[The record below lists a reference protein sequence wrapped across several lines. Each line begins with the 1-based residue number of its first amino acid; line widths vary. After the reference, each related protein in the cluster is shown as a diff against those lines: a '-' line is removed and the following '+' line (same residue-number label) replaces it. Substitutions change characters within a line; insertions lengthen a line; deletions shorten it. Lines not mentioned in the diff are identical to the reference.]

1 MDDFKRKIEEFFSGR
16 HGSDQ
21 LSFAMSLAGLVLVV
35 CSPAFEN
42 DDVHMLLSAVGLA
55 LIIWSVFRVLSRDD
69 ARRTKENEAFMSL
82 FRRTPSPE
90 RRHKAELRRQE
101 KEKKRR
107 LKEKL
112 KTHEMKRRY
121 SRYYCGLCKA
131 IEAAHGRTATKALS
145 YDMTFLYI
153 LLADL
158 YNQEG
163 EVMKDHCTIHPVTK
177 KEYIS
182 SPIASY
188 VADMQVL
195 LGWYLALDKWQDDG
209 NRKARAFMDALD
221 DDRAALEAKYPRQS
235 DAIHVNL
242 DLIRKCELAGEKDAS
257 IPAMHFSAMLAEVFT
272 PYEDNWSFHLGQMGR
287 CLGQFVYIMDA
298 YDDMEKD
305 RKKGSYNPFSSRERD
320 DVLKNEVKDMLT
332 LAASGAAQELE
343 MLPLDENLSI
353 LRNVVY
359 SGIWSRFEGKRSR

>member
-1 MDDFKRKIEEFFSGR
+1 MTGYVVLNPGAATDDE
-16 HGSDQ
+16 
-21 LSFAMSLAGLVLVV
+21 
-35 CSPAFEN
+35 
-42 DDVHMLLSAVGLA
+42 
-55 LIIWSVFRVLSRDD
+55 
-69 ARRTKENEAFMSL
+69 
-82 FRRTPSPE
+82 
-90 RRHKAELRRQE
+90 
-101 KEKKRR
+101 
-107 LKEKL
+107 
-112 KTHEMKRRY
+112 KRRY

-131 IEAAHGRTATKALS
+131 IEASHGRVATKALS
-145 YDMTFLYI
+145 YDMTFLYM

-163 EVMKDHCTIHPVTK
+163 ETRKDHCTIHPVTK

-209 NRKARAFMDALD
+209 SRKAKAFMDALE

-272 PYEDNWSFHLGQMGR
+272 PYEDNWSFHLGHM
-287 CLGQFVYIMDA
+287 A
-298 YDDMEKD
+298 KD
-305 RKKGSYNPFSSRERD
+305 QRKGSYNPFSSRERD
-320 DVLKNEVKDMLT
+320 DALRNEVKDMLT

-343 MLPLDENLSI
+343 LLPLDENLSI

-359 SGIWSRFEGKRSR
+359 SGIWSRFEGKRNR

>member
-1 MDDFKRKIEEFFSGR
+1 MTGYVVLNPGAATDDE
-16 HGSDQ
+16 
-21 LSFAMSLAGLVLVV
+21 
-35 CSPAFEN
+35 
-42 DDVHMLLSAVGLA
+42 
-55 LIIWSVFRVLSRDD
+55 
-69 ARRTKENEAFMSL
+69 
-82 FRRTPSPE
+82 
-90 RRHKAELRRQE
+90 
-101 KEKKRR
+101 
-107 LKEKL
+107 
-112 KTHEMKRRY
+112 KRRY

-131 IEAAHGRTATKALS
+131 IEASHGRVATKALS
-145 YDMTFLYI
+145 YDMTFLYM

-163 EVMKDHCTIHPVTK
+163 ETRKDHCTIHPVTK

-209 NRKARAFMDALD
+209 SRKAKAFMDALE

-272 PYEDNWSFHLGQMGR
+272 PNEDNWSFHLGQMGR
-287 CLGQFVYIMDA
+287 HLGQFVYIMDA
-298 YDDMEKD
+298 YDDMAKD
-305 RKKGSYNPFSSRERD
+305 QRKGSYNPFSSRERD
-320 DVLKNEVKDMLT
+320 DALRNEVKDMLT

-343 MLPLDENLSI
+343 LLPLDENLSI

-359 SGIWSRFEGKRSR
+359 SGIWSRFEGKRNR

>member
-1 MDDFKRKIEEFFSGR
+1 MTGYVVLNPAAATDDE
-16 HGSDQ
+16 
-21 LSFAMSLAGLVLVV
+21 
-35 CSPAFEN
+35 
-42 DDVHMLLSAVGLA
+42 
-55 LIIWSVFRVLSRDD
+55 
-69 ARRTKENEAFMSL
+69 
-82 FRRTPSPE
+82 
-90 RRHKAELRRQE
+90 
-101 KEKKRR
+101 
-107 LKEKL
+107 
-112 KTHEMKRRY
+112 KRRY

-131 IEAAHGRTATKALS
+131 IEASHGRTATKALS
-145 YDMTFLYI
+145 YDMTFLYM

-209 NRKARAFMDALD
+209 SRKAKAFMDALD
-221 DDRAALEAKYPRQS
+221 DDRSALEAKYPRQS

-305 RKKGSYNPFSSRERD
+305 RRKGSYNPFSSREQD
-320 DVLKNEVKDMLT
+320 DALRSEVKDMLT